1 MPVYG
6 SAMKPIIAF
15 LALAAAIGARGQSE
29 TGADMNAST
38 PPSETA
44 IFAGGCFW
52 CIEEIFRQQPGVLRV
67 TSGYVGGHVANPS
80 YAQVCSGNTGHAEA
94 VKVDFDPNAV
104 SFARL
109 LDVFWKAHDPTQL
122 NRQGADVGSQ
132 YRSAVFFLSDAQRDA
147 AAASMEA
154 ESRSGRHRGI
164 IVTEIS
170 PAGTFYPAEDY
181 HQSYYLNNAQAPYCR
196 AVIKPKLDKLG
207 LRP

>member
-1 MPVYG
+1 
-6 SAMKPIIAF
+6 
-15 LALAAAIGARGQSE
+15 
-29 TGADMNAST
+29 MNP
-38 PPSETA
+38 PPSPAETA

-67 TSGYVGGHVANPS
+67 VSGYVGGHVPNPS
-80 YAQVCSGNTGHAEA
+80 YAQVCSGNSGHAEA

-109 LDVFWKAHDPTQL
+109 LDVFWTAHDPTQL

-132 YRSAVFFLSDAQRDA
+132 YRSAVFVLSDAQRET
-147 AAASMEA
+147 AAASIEN
-154 ESRSGRHRGI
+154 ESRSGRHRGK

-181 HQSYYLNNAQAPYCR
+181 HQQYYLNNSQAPYCR
-196 AVIKPKLDKLG
+196 AVIRPQPDMLG